1 MIVFT
6 NGCFDLIHVGHIEL
20 FKFCKQYGR
29 LIVGLNSDNS
39 VRILKGPNRPKNNQE
54 DRKIILE
61 SIRYVDEVIIFDELT
76 PYELIKKV
84 KPDILVKGSD
94 YKLEDIVGR
103 DLVSQVL
110 IFPFKVGYSTTNLLK

>member
-1 MIVFT
+1 MVVFT

-20 FKFCKQYGR
+20 LKFCKQYGR

-39 VRILKGPNRPKNNQE
+39 VRTLKGPTRPKNNQE
-54 DRKIILE
+54 DRKTLLE

-84 KPDILVKGSD
+84 KPDILV
-94 YKLEDIVGR
+94 
-103 DLVSQVL
+103 
-110 IFPFKVGYSTTNLLK
+110 